1 MNEMFRCYIQQF
13 QCKTAGNV
21 LISTHRFM
29 QRATQLIVFAAILFA
44 SSVQA
49 QPADSLL
56 LQAKEMLRAGA
67 MESNTDKIQQARV
80 MFERATSDDQ
90 LATLGHYYAAYAAHQ
105 LVGLLSGGD
114 SDTSSR
120 ELLTHIDYAI
130 QHLEVASQRDPSFA
144 EGWALLASVYGRK
157 ISLRPLSGMTLGPK
171 SSRAQKT
178 AQELAPNNPRVVLL
192 KAVGDY
198 NTPRM
203 WGGDKERAIEGFHQA
218 AALYQNEV
226 VSDPLQPSWGHIEVY
241 AWLGIAYMDED
252 NLPEARKA
260 LEKALEIDPE
270 FGWVK
275 YGLMP
280 SLAQRERDES
290 N

>member
-1 MNEMFRCYIQQF
+1 MPELNRYLSRQTQPQKMENPRISPYRLMHHAIQQI
-13 QCKTAGNV
+13 V
-21 LISTHRFM
+21 L
-29 QRATQLIVFAAILFA
+29 ATFLFA
-44 SSVQA
+44 SSIQA

-56 LQAKEMLRAGA
+56 LQAKQMLRTGE

-80 MFERATSDDQ
+80 MFERATSDDD
-90 LATLGHYYAAYAAHQ
+90 LATLAHYYAAYAAHQ
-105 LVGLLSGGD
+105 LVGLLSGSD
-114 SDTSSR
+114 SDTPGR
-120 ELLTHIDYAI
+120 ELLDHIDYAI
-130 QHLEVASQRDPSFA
+130 HHLEVTSQRDPSFA
-144 EGWALLASVYGRK
+144 DGWALLASVYGRK

-171 SSRAQKT
+171 SNRAQKT
-178 AQELAPNNPRVVLL
+178 AIELAPDNPRVVLL

-203 WGGDKERAIEGFHQA
+203 WGGDKKRAMDGFHQA
-218 AALYQNEV
+218 AVLYQEEV
-226 VSDPLQPSWGHIEVY
+226 VMDPLQPSWGHATVY
-241 AWLGIAYMDED
+241 AWLGTAYMDEN

-270 FGWVK
+270 LGWVK

-280 SLAQRERDES
+280 SLAQRETDES